1 MRILHTADLHLGQ
14 ILYQYYERTDEHN
27 HFFDQLRQWCD
38 IYKPDALVVSG
49 DIFDIQ
55 QPSAAVKDFFN
66 RRFVSLHLQFPDIQ
80 IVIAAGNHDSAA
92 RIEADREV
100 WGMSG
105 VKLVGHG
112 PSVDAATQPDGWQE
126 RFVVELPTGYIVVL
140 PFVASLRSD
149 TLQSLLDYVDRRNA
163 DGRPV
168 VMMAH
173 QAVSGSDTTGHS
185 DVGNLR
191 DLGIGD
197 FGTGYDY
204 LALGHIHRAQT
215 IGHPLADENNEHSSY
230 AAGIARYS
238 GSALHVSCD
247 EQYPH
252 TVSLVDI
259 DRHGGTVELTRL
271 RIDELRHFFILPPN
285 GTPAASSAEEV
296 YDMVDG
302 FCRETGSGY
311 IRLRIDRRTPIPV
324 DFVQTIYRRLEETGN
339 EVRFNP
345 KTIFENDDEQPEES
359 VRPVFEIAELK
370 QMTDPLDFVRKMIDS
385 FPELDINQLE
395 EDFKEVEN
403 EIRKGQES

>member
-14 ILYQYYERTDEHN
+14 ILYQYYERADEHI
-27 HFFDQLRQWCD
+27 HFFDQLHQWCD
-38 IYKPDALVVSG
+38 SYRPDALVVSG

-66 RRFVSLHLQFPDIQ
+66 RSFVALHLSFPDLQ

-92 RIEADREV
+92 RIEADSEV

-105 VKLVGHG
+105 VRLVGHG
-112 PSVDAATQPDGWQE
+112 PAVDAASQPDGWQE
-126 RFVVELPTGYIVVL
+126 RFVVEIPAGFIITI
-140 PFVASLRSD
+140 PFVASLRSN
-149 TLQSLLDYVDRRNA
+149 TLQALLEYVERRNV

-173 QAVSGSDTTGHS
+173 QAVSGSDTTGHN
-185 DVGNLR
+185 DIGNLR
-191 DLGIGD
+191 DLAITD

-215 IGHPLADENNEHSSY
+215 IGYPLGDENDEHSSY
-230 AAGIARYS
+230 PAGIARYS

-252 TVSLVDI
+252 TVSIVDI

-271 RIDELRHFFILPPN
+271 RIDELRHFYTLPDKN
-285 GTPAASSAEEV
+285 TPAASSADEV
-296 YDMVDG
+296 YALVDG
-302 FCRETGSGY
+302 FCNDVGSGY
-311 IRLRIDRRTPIPV
+311 IRLRIDRKAPLPV
-324 DFVQTIYRRLEETGN
+324 DFIQTVYRRLETTDN

-345 KTIFENDDEQPEES
+345 KTIFENDDIQPEETS
-359 VRPVFEIAELK
+359 RPLFEIAELK
-370 QMTDPLDFVRKMIDS
+370 QMTDPLDFVKKMIHS
-385 FPELDINQLE
+385 FPELDLDQLE

-403 EIRKGQES
+403 EIRKGGDK

>member
-66 RRFVSLHLQFPDIQ
+66 RSFVSLHLQFPDIQ

-112 PSVDAATQPDGWQE
+112 PSVDAVTQPDGWQE

-302 FCRETGSGY
+302 FCRKTGSGY